1 MKKNF
6 VLITLLLS
14 LALHLA
20 ARPATRQ
27 KIDFNFDWNF
37 SLTDSQ
43 KYILTPFDKSHSESV
58 QLPHDWNVKQDFDSK
73 WGGATAYLPEGIGWY
88 QKEFILPAST
98 SGRQVSIVFDWYL
111 HAERCL
117 YQWSSFRSSPIWFL

>member
-43 KYILTPFDKSHSESV
+43 KYILPLLIKVIQS
-58 QLPHDWNVKQDFDSK
+58 LYN
-73 WGGATAYLPEGIGWY
+73 YLMIGM
-88 QKEFILPAST
+88 
-98 SGRQVSIVFDWYL
+98 
-111 HAERCL
+111 
-117 YQWSSFRSSPIWFL
+117 

>member
-43 KYILTPFDKSHSESV
+43 KYILTPFDKSHS
-58 QLPHDWNVKQDFDSK
+58 
-73 WGGATAYLPEGIGWY
+73 A
-88 QKEFILPAST
+88 
-98 SGRQVSIVFDWYL
+98 GRAGF
-111 HAERCL
+111 
-117 YQWSSFRSSPIWFL
+117 

>member
-27 KIDFNFDWNF
+27 K
-37 SLTDSQ
+37 LTL
-43 KYILTPFDKSHSESV
+43 I
-58 QLPHDWNVKQDFDSK
+58 
-73 WGGATAYLPEGIGWY
+73 
-88 QKEFILPAST
+88 
-98 SGRQVSIVFDWYL
+98 SIELFTD
-111 HAERCL
+111 
-117 YQWSSFRSSPIWFL
+117 